1 MHDRLAF
8 TGRCENRSDE
18 ALKNCRKGPL
28 DGSREFQE
36 WPPKSFGA
44 GRGEVTAASFELT
57 LRSLASRFDNFT
69 FGVAV
74 YERGLHCRALN
85 AVLAKLSGAPV
96 SAHLGKTIRES
107 FGNEARN
114 LEPAFERVWATGNSV
129 SNFPWTVRFPAR
141 RESGPWIVNFY
152 PIGDELGKVQLV
164 AATFSEVP
172 KRRSVEMQL
181 CRLTDKLQTSN
192 SGTGHRFGGEFTD
205 LSTRTLE
212 LVQRSVDL
220 LKSSLTLRCY
230 VSEMRI
236 EIALVSSALGL
247 AGAREPMPVSL
258 PTAMSG
264 AHPAASTSPG
274 ESAAEFEPPAGC
286 PSPRERQVL
295 HLLADGKSNKEIGSA
310 LEISTRT
317 VESYRAR
324 MMLKLDLHSTAA
336 LVRYAIRMHI
346 VEA

>member
-8 TGRCENRSDE
+8 AGGCESRSDE
-18 ALKNCRKGPL
+18 ALKNCRNGLL
-28 DGSREFQE
+28 DGSHQLQE
-36 WPPKSFGA
+36 WPHKSLSV
-44 GRGEVTAASFELT
+44 GRGEVTTPSLQVT

-74 YERGLHCRALN
+74 YDRGLHCRALN
-85 AVLAKLSGAPV
+85 AVLAKLSGASV

-107 FGNEARN
+107 FGNEARK

-141 RESGPWIVNFY
+141 RESSRWIVNFY
-152 PIGDELGKVQLV
+152 PIGDELGNVQLV
-164 AATFSEVP
+164 AATFSEVT
-172 KRRSVEMQL
+172 KRRCVEVHL
-181 CRLTDKLQTSN
+181 CRLTDRLQTRN
-192 SGTGHRFGGEFTD
+192 SGNGHCFGGEFTD

-220 LKSSLTLRCY
+220 IKSSLTLRCY

-247 AGAREPMPVSL
+247 AGTREPL
-258 PTAMSG
+258 PALVTSTVTS
-264 AHPAASTSPG
+264 AHPVASTSPG